1 MALDFTARLRPMVR
15 FDGVE
20 ALVAQMADDVDR
32 ARQLLL
38 A

>member
-1 MALDFTARLRPMVR
+1 MVR

-20 ALVAQMADDVDR
+20 ALVATMADDVAQ
-32 ARQLLL
+32 ARRILDGTEPP